1 MSVLDGLGVPIVLA
15 PLAGGPST
23 PQLAAAVSE
32 GGGLGFL
39 AAGYLTAAAAGERI
53 AALRELTARPF
64 GVNLFVPGAQS
75 ADPSVYATY
84 AARVGEEARRAGR
97 PAGEPR
103 FEDDDWAAKL
113 ALVEAAAPPVVSFTF
128 GCPAPD
134 EIARVQAAGA
144 EAWVTVTSP
153 QEAETALGAG
163 ADALVVQGGEAG
175 GHRATFADAPDAA
188 LFALLPLLQL
198 IAARSDRPLVASGGI
213 ATGGGVAAVLCA
225 GAAAAQV
232 GTAFLRAPEAGTAA
246 AHRDALATPRETA
259 LTRAF
264 TGRLAR
270 GIRNRFMDEHPDAP
284 LAYPEIHHLTSP
296 LRKAAR
302 EAGDA
307 ESINLWAGEAHAL
320 AEERPAAQILSAL
333 ACGAREA
340 LERAEMRLGRGRR

>member
-1 MSVLDGLGVPIVLA
+1 MSVLDRLDVPIVLA

-23 PQLAAAVSE
+23 PELAAAVCE

-53 AALRELTARPF
+53 AALRNMTARPF
-64 GVNLFVPGAQS
+64 GLNLFVPGARA
-75 ADPSVYATY
+75 ADPSVYAGY
-84 AARVGEEARRAGR
+84 ARRVADDARRAGYE
-97 PAGEPR
+97 AGEPR

-113 ALVEAAAPPVVSFTF
+113 ALVEQAAPPVVSFTF
-128 GCPAPD
+128 GCPARE

-153 QEAETALGAG
+153 EEADAALAAG
-163 ADALVVQGGEAG
+163 ADALVVQGSEAG
-175 GHRATFADAPDAA
+175 GHRATFTDAPDAA
-188 LFALLPLLQL
+188 QFALLPLLQL
-198 IAARSDRPLVASGGI
+198 IAASTDRPLVATGGI
-213 ATGGGVAAVLCA
+213 ATGGAIAAVLCA
-225 GAAAAQV
+225 GARAAQV

-246 AHRDALATPRETA
+246 AHRDALASDRATG

-270 GIRNRFMDEHPDAP
+270 GIHNRFMDEHADAP
-284 LAYPEIHHLTSP
+284 LAYPELHHLTSP

-320 AEERPAAQILSAL
+320 AAERPAAEILRDL

-340 LERAEMRLGRGRR
+340 VARAETRMGRGRR